1 MTQDRIAA
9 PSAAPI
15 ATGNRVCTEPSE
27 RAAAVPSRTRWLIT
41 WRTRPMAISRAD
53 CLAAVTP
60 PAWHGGA
67 PAGTSSQQKRGAE
80 SATAVFTILSPP
92 GGQPFGLSHV
102 QTAWRRTFSRS
113 DAQHTASHEP
123 PPRFSSRHLD
133 QQVAGIQHSKMVR
146 PPTWWTSYWSRK
158 DRRTSKRVTY
168 PEPDCLTFQ
177 SGRSWSRTPRRS
189 EE

>member
-9 PSAAPI
+9 PSAA
-15 ATGNRVCTEPSE
+15 
-27 RAAAVPSRTRWLIT
+27 
-41 WRTRPMAISRAD
+41 PMAISRAD

-102 QTAWRRTFSRS
+102 QPAWRRTFSRS

-123 PPRFSSRHLD
+123 PPRFSSRHLAAPAIR
-133 QQVAGIQHSKMVR
+133 QLA
-146 PPTWWTSYWSRK
+146 
-158 DRRTSKRVTY
+158 
-168 PEPDCLTFQ
+168 E
-177 SGRSWSRTPRRS
+177 SGSSNDGDVQFF
-189 EE
+189 

>member
-80 SATAVFTILSPP
+80 SATAVLTILSPP

-113 DAQHTASHEP
+113 DARGP
-123 PPRFSSRHLD
+123 LHLVRAQQLLKLVLD
-133 QQVAGIQHSKMVR
+133 RTQVAFI
-146 PPTWWTSYWSRK
+146 
-158 DRRTSKRVTY
+158 
-168 PEPDCLTFQ
+168 PEQREAGFAALRFRDHGWLLAGCE
-177 SGRSWSRTPRRS
+177 GRCG
-189 EE
+189 